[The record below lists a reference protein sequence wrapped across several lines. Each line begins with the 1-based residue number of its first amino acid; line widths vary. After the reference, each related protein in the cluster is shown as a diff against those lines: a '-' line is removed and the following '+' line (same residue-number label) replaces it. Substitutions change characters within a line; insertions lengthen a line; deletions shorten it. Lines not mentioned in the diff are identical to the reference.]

1 MPNIQLQFRRGTAA
15 EWTSANPTLASGE
28 MGIETDT
35 SRFKVGNGSTAWNSL
50 SYGGIA
56 GPTGDIGLTGPTGGI
71 GVTGPQGIAGPQGVQ
86 GIQGIAG
93 PTGAQGVTGSQGVQ
107 GIQGIAGPTGPQ
119 GIQGVQGVQGI
130 TGLQGV
136 QGIQGIAGDTGPQG
150 VTGSQGVQGIQGPAG
165 PTGPQGVQGLQGL
178 GGPTGSTGSA
188 ADAALWA
195 TFAATGNVNMSNY
208 EITNLKRT
216 EFVNTNNLNIYNYT
230 TGAAQTLVVP
240 DTVTSYTVHL
250 WGAGG
255 GGYDANGVGGAGAYV
270 TGRLAVTPGETL
282 SIVVGLGGRTNGS
295 SSTATQGGGGASG
308 GFSAGSGGGRSA
320 IRRNNADI
328 VVAGGGGG
336 SGWRSGGFSTWQGT
350 AANGLSPG
358 GSADRPGKGGTQIAG
373 GAAGTG
379 YDYGVATAGS
389 AGIGGNGANYGGGGG
404 GGWFGG
410 GGGGTA
416 PGDAAG
422 GGGGSSY
429 TANLTD
435 ASGQNGGWD
444 GLYSTAPGQYVQYY
458 TGRTAAGGTSGV
470 TNLAGG
476 NGLIVFITDVAAIR
490 AVGSI
495 STDNVDPSVP
505 NMVVTP
511 TLGKFRVAGPV
522 EWHYPFVN
530 IPTGTTS
537 VTPTL
542 TQYGSLYQIVSTTF
556 GTINLPTLSTSNTD
570 VGTFFLMYNNSG
582 GTRSIVYANS
592 TLGTINLGNLTSVAI
607 VWSGSAWL
615 YVQ

>member
-1 MPNIQLQFRRGTAA
+1 MA
-15 EWTSANPTLASGE
+15 
-28 MGIETDT
+28 
-35 SRFKVGNGSTAWNSL
+35 
-50 SYGGIA
+50 
-56 GPTGDIGLTGPTGGI
+56 
-71 GVTGPQGIAGPQGVQ
+71 
-86 GIQGIAG
+86 
-93 PTGAQGVTGSQGVQ
+93 
-107 GIQGIAGPTGPQ
+107 
-119 GIQGVQGVQGI
+119 
-130 TGLQGV
+130 
-136 QGIQGIAGDTGPQG
+136 
-150 VTGSQGVQGIQGPAG
+150 
-165 PTGPQGVQGLQGL
+165 TGPQGVQGLQGVQ
-178 GGPTGSTGSA
+178 GAQGIQGPTGAQGPAGPQGIQGTKGDQGIQGPTGLQGPPGA
-188 ADAALWA
+188 GGGGGDASLWA
-195 TFAATGNVNMSNY
+195 TFAAVRNVNMSNY
-208 EITNLKRT
+208 DITNIKRT

-240 DTVTSYTVHL
+240 DSVTAYTVHL

-270 TGRLAVTPGETL
+270 TGRLSVTPGETL

-308 GFSAGSGGGRSA
+308 GFGAGSGGGRSS

-350 AANGLSPG
+350 AADGLAPS
-358 GSADRPGKGGTQIAG
+358 GSASRPGKGGTQTAG
-373 GAAGTG
+373 GAAGAGDFGT
-379 YDYGVATAGS
+379 ATAGS
-389 AGIGGNGANYGGGGG
+389 AGLGGNGASYGGGGG

-410 GGGGTA
+410 GGGGTGS
-416 PGDAAG
+416 GDAG
-422 GGGGSSY
+422 GAGGGSSY

-444 GLYSTAPGQYVQYY
+444 GLYSTAPGQTVQYY

-476 NGLIVFITDVAAIR
+476 NGLVVFVTDVAAIR

-505 NMVVTP
+505 NMVLTP

-522 EWHYPFVN
+522 EWHYPLVN

-542 TQYGSLYQIVSTTF
+542 TQYGGLYQIVSTTF

-570 VGTFFLMYNNSG
+570 VGTYFLMYNNSG

-592 TLGTINLGNLTSVAI
+592 TLGTVNLGNLASVTI
-607 VWSGSAWL
+607 VWTGSTWL